1 MSEADLNTP
10 GAGPRAPLPTA
21 ERPPGLDILVRGLER
36 VVRDGLPTTE
46 ETADPALLSL
56 RGVWAR
62 SIDPDDILSRVK
74 ALNALLRELI
84 PRVPPYR
91 GKDWA
96 HAASILFKIAPA
108 TGQLN
113 LSQRQLRAAQAAPY
127 NADHFRQEVMPKILR
142 QIARQLHEDSQNYIQ
157 PGPGVPRQEISG
169 TSPSITEEHLS
180 SRDRAVYE
188 ERVSRLW
195 AYVYGLRAELIAIE
209 RLKAWPDE
217 EHAALKLEEARDS
230 ALWEIGRLM
239 HWSSAYL
246 RDYGGAVLHGDAE
259 FRAEALLGLAGWRGE
274 LPPIVADQVRLIAS
288 QHATREGFLRACR
301 EAGLTMGGSLG

>member
-1 MSEADLNTP
+1 MSEIDPNAR

-21 ERPPGLDILVRGLER
+21 ERPPDLDTLVHGLER
-36 VVRDGLPTTE
+36 VVRDGLPATE
-46 ETADPALLSL
+46 ETADPTLLSL

-74 ALNALLRELI
+74 ALNALLREL
-84 PRVPPYR
+84 R

-96 HAASILFKIAPA
+96 LAAGILFKIAPA

-113 LSQRQLRAAQAAPY
+113 LSQRQLRAAQAVPY

-157 PGPGVPRQEISG
+157 PGPGMPRQEISG

-230 ALWEIGRLM
+230 ALWEIGRLI

-246 RDYGGAVLHGDAE
+246 RDYSSAILQGDAE

-274 LPPIVADQVRLIAS
+274 LPPIVADKVRLIAA
-288 QHATREGFLRACR
+288 QHATREGFLQAYR

>member
-1 MSEADLNTP
+1 MSESDPNTP
-10 GAGPRAPLPTA
+10 GAGPGAPLPTA
-21 ERPPGLDILVRGLER
+21 ERPPGLDTLVRGLGR
-36 VVRDGLPTTE
+36 AVRDGLPATE
-46 ETADPALLSL
+46 ETADPTLLSL

-84 PRVPPYR
+84 PRIPPYR

-96 HAASILFKIAPA
+96 LAASILFKIAPA

-113 LSQRQLRAAQAAPY
+113 LSQRQLRAAQSAPY

-157 PGPGVPRQEISG
+157 PGPGMPRQEISG

-246 RDYGGAVLHGDAE
+246 RDYGAAILQGDAE

-274 LPPIVADQVRLIAS
+274 LSPIVADKMRLIAA
-288 QHATREGFLRACR
+288 QHATREGFLLACR